1 MSAVKLELTTN
12 YPASLFSGSINDPI
26 EISDD
31 EERLWPEDFFVD
43 EVVSGLQEYEKTTEG
58 QRKAVFEQRYP
69 GIMYCRTTVFDQV
82 KKWQEA
88 PAQLKDACLGPER
101 IRWSVFVRRLKKG
114 KMVASASVIDLS
126 YLE

>member
-1 MSAVKLELTTN
+1 MLLSPPSISLPSTSAVVKLEFTT
-12 YPASLFSGSINDPI
+12 ASDL
-26 EISDD
+26 
-31 EERLWPEDFFVD
+31 FVD
-43 EVVSGLQEYEKTTEG
+43 EVVPGLQECEKTTEG